1 MNWID
6 LVILV
11 LLAAALLRGLAT
23 GLIISFFNLVSI
35 AGGLAVAAHCYSNI
49 SNLLIEHF
57 NISAWSAD
65 IIGFITP
72 LFIFIALVQLIA
84 AAVSGITRFRPLRW
98 LDRAGGAA
106 AGLLIGAVGIGI
118 ILILL
123 TAIPV
128 SAAFHESLAASLLAP
143 KLESAAHR
151 LYEQAEV
158 LLPLNMPRLAFHPEE
173 LSGGRLPMAGSER
186 RLIDFSEL
194 DGSTCIVCEGEVR
207 FLGYFRN
214 DYHTLSPKYECSSC
228 GRTSDGCQTFEG
240 HHLLYGQCPAVLG
253 RQGYRFDC
261 GIWTNGY
268 FHRPT
273 GRCPVC
279 GESGRPLSRSKQAA
293 VSTAGLFTSRVTR

>member
-6 LVILV
+6 IAILV
-11 LLAAALLRGLAT
+11 LLAAALLRGLAG
-23 GLIISFFNLVSI
+23 GLIKSFFNLASI
-35 AGGLAVAAHCYSNI
+35 SGGLAAAAHCYSDI
-49 SNLLIEHF
+49 GNLLMQHF
-57 NISAWSAD
+57 NISAWLAD

-72 LFIFIALVQLIA
+72 LFVIIALVQLA
-84 AAVSGITRFRPLRW
+84 ALVVSGITRFRPLRW
-98 LDRAGGAA
+98 LDRAGGAV

-118 ILILL
+118 ILIIIA
-123 TAIPV
+123 AIPV
-128 SAAFHESLAASLLAP
+128 PAAFHDSLADSLLAP
-143 KLESAAHR
+143 ELERAAHR
-151 LYEQAEV
+151 LYEQAEA

-173 LSGGRLPMAGSER
+173 LSGYRTPLAGSAEQPR
-186 RLIDFSEL
+186 RLIDFSKL
-194 DGSTCIVCEGEVR
+194 DGSTCIVCEGEVG

-214 DYHTLSPKYECSSC
+214 DTQALSPKFECSSC

-240 HHLLYGQCPAVLG
+240 HHLLYDQCPAVLG

-279 GESGRPLSRSKQAA
+279 GESG
-293 VSTAGLFTSRVTR
+293 